1 MRDSREAVQ
10 KGLIHTESEIDDFN
24 RYERSVDREWGE
36 EMYMIIIEPD
46 PQLERLRRLD
56 AWLSRLKVWQR
67 YLLAMPFVL
76 MQAGITVWLNSLLPA
91 VDPTVIRF

>member
-1 MRDSREAVQ
+1 MISI
-10 KGLIHTESEIDDFN
+10 GMM
-24 RYERSVDREWGE
+24 RSVDREWGE

-56 AWLSRLKVWQR
+56 AWLSRLTVWQR
-67 YLLAMPFVL
+67 YLLVMPFAL
-76 MQAGITVWLNSLLPA
+76 MHAGITVWLNSLLPA

>member
-1 MRDSREAVQ
+1 M
-10 KGLIHTESEIDDFN
+10 
-24 RYERSVDREWGE
+24 RSVDREWGE

-56 AWLSRLKVWQR
+56 AWLSRLTVWQR